1 VGEVSEHEGAEE
13 SVFAEEE
20 EIFLVESVD
29 DGFAVFLYDFWFEE
43 DGDPFFGAV
52 GIAF

>member
-1 VGEVSEHEGAEE
+1 MGEVSEHEGAEE
-13 SVFAEEE
+13 SVFTEEE

-29 DGFAVFLYDFWFEE
+29 DGFAVFLNDFGFEE